1 MANKKILID
10 LDVNGDITGDSF
22 IKDGGASTE
31 FLKADGSVDTNTYLT
46 STDVDDLVDGSGT
59 ANYITKWTDADTIG
73 DSIIFDNGTN
83 VGIGTTSPVE
93 KLQINSG
100 DVLINNSSIS
110 TLKSGG
116 SLYLDLNTFG
126 DLGGRNFRV
135 QNNGNVHLNI
145 DSSGNVGIGTTSPS
159 EKLDVVGRVRA
170 SYDTSNYYEIGASSA
185 GGFVVGKSG
194 GVETVNIRTYGNS
207 HFNGGNVGIGTT
219 SPNRSLHV
227 IGQVAIDNSTS
238 PSGGLL
244 VSPDGTSNKV
254 YSRTGNATS
263 SAHPLDFISGSST
276 SMRIATNGNVG
287 IGTTSPLGKLQV
299 NEYTV
304 ASQGA
309 QSRSRRV
316 KCFCK

>member
-145 DSSGNVGIGTTSPS
+145 DSSGNVGIG
-159 EKLDVVGRVRA
+159 
-170 SYDTSNYYEIGASSA
+170 
-185 GGFVVGKSG
+185 
-194 GVETVNIRTYGNS
+194 
-207 HFNGGNVGIGTT
+207 H
-219 SPNRSLHV
+219 
-227 IGQVAIDNSTS
+227 
-238 PSGGLL
+238 
-244 VSPDGTSNKV
+244 
-254 YSRTGNATS
+254 
-263 SAHPLDFISGSST
+263 
-276 SMRIATNGNVG
+276 
-287 IGTTSPLGKLQV
+287 
-299 NEYTV
+299 
-304 ASQGA
+304 
-309 QSRSRRV
+309 
-316 KCFCK
+316 